1 MMRGETPRSS
11 PMRQRERDHSPPAT
25 RSIVGASTIQFAEI
39 GLSVTSDSRDPASA
53 SSSSC
58 LPVMNSLVV
67 CDVDETYMQ
76 PAFTSILARE
86 AIRGDWEGR
95 VSDKDWVSA
104 VEDADSE
111 DDWC

>member
-1 MMRGETPRSS
+1 
-11 PMRQRERDHSPPAT
+11 
-25 RSIVGASTIQFAEI
+25 
-39 GLSVTSDSRDPASA
+39 
-53 SSSSC
+53 
-58 LPVMNSLVV
+58 MNSLVV

-76 PAFTSILARE
+76 PTFTSILARE